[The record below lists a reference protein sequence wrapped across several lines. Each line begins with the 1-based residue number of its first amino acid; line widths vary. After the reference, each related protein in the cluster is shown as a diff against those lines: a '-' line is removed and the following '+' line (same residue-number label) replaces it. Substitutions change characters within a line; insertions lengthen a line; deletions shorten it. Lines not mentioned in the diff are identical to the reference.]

1 MKQIKDCVQNATV
14 KHFLLYY
21 IGAAQREPN
30 FSQFFFFQ
38 CTRDDNMRRYQN
50 LFLSLS
56 TALHPTHTKTFRVQ
70 MNTYGEKKKIFLLG
84 KNLKKNNF
92 ELFMLMFTLKKSWYE
107 VALNAFH

>member
-1 MKQIKDCVQNATV
+1 
-14 KHFLLYY
+14 
-21 IGAAQREPN
+21 
-30 FSQFFFFQ
+30 
-38 CTRDDNMRRYQN
+38 
-50 LFLSLS
+50 
-56 TALHPTHTKTFRVQ
+56 